1 MKIKIVAMDC
11 FPIPFKAPN
20 IELPK
25 EWTVTN
31 KPIHFK
37 FADTV
42 LNNYWSVVNKDA
54 TYSLYKTIK
63 LEQIIHRMN
72 AYVVMSTWKTFAF
85 PGFPSPKLFPINTAD
100 VT

>member
-11 FPIPFKAPN
+11 FPIPLNAPH

-31 KPIHFK
+31 NPIHFK

-42 LNNYWSVVNKDA
+42 LNSYWSVVNKDA
-54 TYSLYKTIK
+54 TCSL
-63 LEQIIHRMN
+63 
-72 AYVVMSTWKTFAF
+72 
-85 PGFPSPKLFPINTAD
+85 
-100 VT
+100 